1 MQKIFHLYRLDS
13 SSRLIILKYLFKRV
27 FKLETTLRER
37 ILNDYYFHLI
47 SFDGFLKEE
56 TDYYFNSYYPK
67 WESIIRTR
75 KRPSSDLEV
84 FTQIFNFL
92 EYKPVVETFKTNFS
106 DKKELKII
114 DAGSN
119 IGLTTLY
126 FSRFFDDATFICIE
140 PNDSNFEI
148 LSFNFEANSVR
159 NVQKIKGGIWS
170 KNSNLKLISDFRD
183 KSDWCFRVEETHEKT
198 GLEAFSISYL
208 IKKFNW
214 DTIDILKIDIEGS
227 EKEIFTNPNSDISF
241 LAFTK
246 CIAIEIHDEFNCRE
260 AIYDVLK
267 QFNFTFFNS
276 GDLTIGVNQNL
287 IKGRI

>member
-1 MQKIFHLYRLDS
+1 MQKIFHLYRLDF
-13 SSRLIILKYLFKRV
+13 SSRFIVLRYLFKRV
-27 FKLETTLRER
+27 FKLATTLKER

-47 SFDGFLKEE
+47 SFDGLLKEE
-56 TDYYFNSYYPK
+56 TNNYFSSYYPK
-67 WESIIRTR
+67 WKLKIRTR

-92 EYKPVVETFKTNFS
+92 EYKPVVETFKTYFP
-106 DKKELKII
+106 DKKALKII

-148 LSFNFEANSVR
+148 LSFNLESNSIQ

-183 KSDWCFRVEETHEKT
+183 KSDWCFRVEETQEKT
-198 GLEAFSISYL
+198 DLEAFSISYL

-227 EKEIFTNPNSDISF
+227 EKEIFTNPESDISF
-241 LAFTK
+241 LAITK

-267 QFNFTFFNS
+267 QFNFEIFNS
-276 GDLTIGVNQNL
+276 GELTIGVNQNW
-287 IKGRI
+287 IQKK

>member
-1 MQKIFHLYRLDS
+1 MQKIIHLYRLDS
-13 SSRLIILKYLFKRV
+13 SSRFIILKYLFKRV
-27 FKLETTLRER
+27 FKLETTLKER
-37 ILNDYYFHLI
+37 VLNDYYYHLI
-47 SFDGFLKEE
+47 HSNGFLKEE
-56 TDYYFNSYYPK
+56 TDYYITSYYSK
-67 WESIIRTR
+67 WESKIRTR
-75 KRPSSDLEV
+75 KRPSSDLDV

-92 EYKPVVETFKTNFS
+92 EYQPVVEIFKANFT
-106 DKKELKII
+106 DKKGIKII

-140 PNDSNFEI
+140 PND
-148 LSFNFEANSVR
+148 FNFETLNFNLESNSIP
-159 NVQKIKGGIWS
+159 NVQKVKGGIWS
-170 KNSNLKLISDFRD
+170 KNTNLKLISDFRD
-183 KSDWCFRVEETHEKT
+183 KSDWCFRVEETQEKT
-198 GLEAFSISYL
+198 DLEAFSIPYL

-241 LAFTK
+241 LAITK

-260 AIYDVLK
+260 DIYDVLK

-287 IKGRI
+287 VKGKI